1 MVYMIK
7 RSMRYSSYK
16 TEHVWKAV
24 RGLKISGAVSTG
36 TARDRCVWRN
46 VMRRTVRIL
55 KFASM
60 LRDLLLSET

>member
-1 MVYMIK
+1 MYTIK
-7 RSMRYSSYK
+7 RSMSQSSYK
-16 TEHVWKAV
+16 TEHVWRAV
-24 RGLKISGAVSTG
+24 RGLKVSGARSTG

-46 VMRRTVRIL
+46 VMRMTVRIL